1 MGLLDDPNSNF
12 APMAAAV
19 AGGAQAFT
27 QAYGARQQQV
37 HTMQNQDQELA
48 MKKEYYNLQM
58 QKLKQK
64 VEPTSVD
71 INNVMTKAYQYK
83 ALNELASSGKI
94 SQEDLNKQLTD
105 YINGIETPGEA
116 NLAAKILSGGNKN
129 VSPKEGQMITSLIG
143 QGQVADRIAM
153 QERTAGMKI
162 KSAEQI
168 AMEKRLQDVQEQSD
182 RKDALLRAYG
192 HDVNQ
197 LNEQSRHNKAI
208 EATAA
213 ENAKA
218 NKLRAAKVG
227 SKTSRDPYIDNLSR
241 RLLNAENAVTKG
253 KKKTD
258 MLTNR
263 ADKIA
268 AQEEYE
274 NNILLRDT
282 LQKQFD
288 DATGRG
294 KKSAVPG
301 QAPASSGVAPA
312 RQAAQ
317 GSFMGGM
324 GPARIYELTEA
335 KSAPDGALVR
345 NNGVMYRKNAK
356 TNKLEKVK

>member
-37 HTMQNQDQELA
+37 HTMQMQDQELA

-168 AMEKRLQDVQEQSD
+168 AQEKRMVDLQNQNMDYLAKLKELGYKDEVLGETKRTNQAKEEIARQRNKILLNRPKAGPAAKTPPEQTS
-182 RKDALLRAYG
+182 LLRQIE
-192 HDVNQ
+192 NQ
-197 LNEQSRHNKAI
+197 QKAMNGFAKDMMVGNK
-208 EATAA
+208 T
-213 ENAKA
+213 KA
-218 NKLRAAKVG
+218 
-227 SKTSRDPYIDNLSR
+227 
-241 RLLNAENAVTKG
+241 
-253 KKKTD
+253 
-258 MLTNR
+258 
-263 ADKIA
+263 A
-268 AQEEYE
+268 AQEDLNDLYDSYQQKYGVDLRPKKKEAAAPSAGPAPMGGQGPLRVYE
-274 NNILLRDT
+274 SAER
-282 LQKQFD
+282 QKAPVGAVVKNSQGKLFKKT
-288 DATGRG
+288 ATGYLPI
-294 KKSAVPG
+294 K
-301 QAPASSGVAPA
+301 
-312 RQAAQ
+312 
-317 GSFMGGM
+317 
-324 GPARIYELTEA
+324 
-335 KSAPDGALVR
+335 
-345 NNGVMYRKNAK
+345 
-356 TNKLEKVK
+356 